1 MRLKG
6 EKMRSKALLIIA
18 AFVLFGTALA
28 ATKTSVLAQNNTM
41 QQGAIG
47 NNDLTRCDR
56 NDDPCSNQQT
66 PSGTNDLTGTWLTKT
81 TPPPD
86 GPPAFQGIFTFAGDG
101 SLIATQ
107 SGGEFPALGNPQ
119 LGLWAK
125 NPGNKRQ
132 FTLTYYG
139 QDFDD
144 HFQFTD
150 SYRVRGTVN
159 LNASGASFTGV
170 LDITVYDPD
179 GNEVFSDCCA
189 TFEGS
194 RAGLGSPGANAAEFK
209 PTSKGYIYL
218 NRNQGWSRR
227 SNKVQP

>member
-1 MRLKG
+1 MRYK
-6 EKMRSKALLIIA
+6 ITVFIA
-18 AFVLFGTALA
+18 ALVFTGAALM
-28 ATKTSVLAQNNTM
+28 ATRSSVRAQNNSNGNM
-41 QQGAIG
+41 QPGAIG
-47 NNDLTRCDR
+47 ANLMRCDV
-56 NDDPCSNQQT
+56 NDEGCFTQQT

-86 GPPAFQGIFTFAGDG
+86 GPPVFQGIFTFAGDG

-119 LGLWAK
+119 LGLWSK

-144 HFQFTD
+144 HFQLTD

-159 LNASGASFTGV
+159 LNASGMSFTGV
-170 LDITVYDPD
+170 LDITVYDLD

-189 TFEGS
+189 AFEGS
-194 RAGLGSPGANAAEFK
+194 RGGLGSHNAHAAEYK
-209 PTSKGYIYL
+209 PTSKGYVYL

-227 SNKVQP
+227 SNKAQP

>member
-18 AFVLFGTALA
+18 ALVLFGAALA
-28 ATKTSVLAQNNTM
+28 TTKTSVLAQNNSM

-47 NNDLTRCDR
+47 NDNLVRGDR
-56 NDDPCSNQQT
+56 NDEDCGPPPAT
-66 PSGTNDLTGTWLTKT
+66 SGLNDLTGTWLTKT

-86 GPPAFQGIFTFAGDG
+86 GPPAFQGIFTFAGEG

-107 SGGEFPALGNPQ
+107 SVGEFPALGNPQ

-144 HFQFTD
+144 HFQFKI
-150 SYRVRGTVN
+150 G
-159 LNASGASFTGV
+159 
-170 LDITVYDPD
+170 
-179 GNEVFSDCCA
+179 
-189 TFEGS
+189 
-194 RAGLGSPGANAAEFK
+194 RAH
-209 PTSKGYIYL
+209 
-218 NRNQGWSRR
+218 
-227 SNKVQP
+227 V

>member
-1 MRLKG
+1 MRYK
-6 EKMRSKALLIIA
+6 ITVFIA
-18 AFVLFGTALA
+18 ALVFTGAALM
-28 ATKTSVLAQNNTM
+28 ATRSSVRAQNNSNGNM
-41 QQGAIG
+41 QPGAIG
-47 NNDLTRCDR
+47 NNLMRCDI
-56 NDDPCSNQQT
+56 NDEGCFSQQT

-86 GPPAFQGIFTFAGDG
+86 GPPGFQGIFTFAADG

-107 SGGEFPALGNPQ
+107 AGGEFPALGNPQ
-119 LGLWAK
+119 LGLWSK

-144 HFQFTD
+144 HFQLTD

-159 LNASGASFTGV
+159 LNASGTSFTGV
-170 LDITVYDPD
+170 LDITVYDLD

-189 TFEGS
+189 TFDGS
-194 RAGLGSPGANAAEFK
+194 RAGLGSPHASAGEYLPA
-209 PTSKGYIYL
+209 SKGNIQL
-218 NRNQGWSRR
+218 NRSQGWSRR
-227 SNKVQP
+227 SIKGQP

>member
-1 MRLKG
+1 
-6 EKMRSKALLIIA
+6 MRSKALLIIA
-18 AFVLFGTALA
+18 ALVLFGAALA
-28 ATKTSVLAQNNTM
+28 TTKTSVLAQNNSR

-47 NNDLTRCDR
+47 NDKLVRCDR
-56 NDDPCSNQQT
+56 NDEDCGPPPAT
-66 PSGTNDLTGTWLTKT
+66 SGTNDLTGTWLTKT

-86 GPPAFQGIFTFAGDG
+86 GPPAFPGIFTFAGDG

-119 LGLWAK
+119 LGLWSK
-125 NPGNKRQ
+125 NAGNRRQ

-144 HFQFTD
+144 HFQLTD

-159 LNASGASFTGV
+159 LNASGTSFTGV
-170 LDITVYDPD
+170 LDITVYDLD

-194 RAGLGSPGANAAEFK
+194 RGGLGSPGGNAAEYK
-209 PTSKGYIYL
+209 PTSKGYVYL

-227 SNKVQP
+227 SNKTQP